1 MKKILM
7 AVAVVA
13 LAASTQAAAF
23 VWKTSTTGKIYQPGT
38 STTLATGTAYIFD
51 AAAVSQA
58 TLFASLMDGA
68 DISTLGALDS
78 SAIAS
83 GAIAA
88 KASAPFSWDGTSNLS
103 AYIAI
108 VDGNNFYIGGIKTGA
123 PQDVGATQLSFN
135 EASASKAVLNT
146 TGAYAGAGWYQAVP
160 EPTSGLL
167 MLVGLGALA
176 LRRRRA

>member
-78 SAIAS
+78 SAVAS

-88 KASAPFSWDGTSNLS
+88 KSSAPFSWDGGENLT

-108 VDGNNFYIGGIKTGA
+108 VDGDNFFISATVSGA
-123 PQDVGATQLSFN
+123 AKDVGSTSLSIN
-135 EASASKAVLNT
+135 AASASKAAVNS
-146 TGAYAGAGWYQAVP
+146 TGSYAGAGWYQAVP